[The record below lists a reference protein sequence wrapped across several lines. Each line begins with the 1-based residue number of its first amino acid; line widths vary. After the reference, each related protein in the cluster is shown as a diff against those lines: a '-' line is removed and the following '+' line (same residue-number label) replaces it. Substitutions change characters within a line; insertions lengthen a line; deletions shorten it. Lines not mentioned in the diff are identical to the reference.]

1 MLNSIGHNHL
11 TLLSA
16 YQQNSHLRRDDVPNK
31 NQSLHW
37 NLIPT
42 WITQVR
48 NTISFKL
55 FQLYKKYKNNV
66 LLIQKS
72 KKAGWALPCNYSLI
86 YSKLNTTAAKKPK
99 C

>member
-1 MLNSIGHNHL
+1 MLNSIGPNHL
-11 TLLSA
+11 ALLSA
-16 YQQNSHLRRDDVPNK
+16 YQQHSHLKRYDVPNK
-31 NQSLHW
+31 HQSLHW
-37 NLIPT
+37 NLTLT

-66 LLIQKS
+66 LLIQKN

-86 YSKLNTTAAKKPK
+86 YSKLHTRAAKKQM